1 MVGARL
7 RSTAG
12 WVVFRLQP
20 GAVVQSAA
28 YFAYRD
34 VIGRA
39 FRRRPLLWLVSAKY
53 RAEARREAVLIAQ
66 IVEKR
71 QRL

>member
-1 MVGARL
+1 M
-7 RSTAG
+7 
-12 WVVFRLQP
+12 
-20 GAVVQSAA
+20 QSAA

-66 IVEKR
+66 IVAKR